1 MPVLSNFPCGSGS
14 GSSGRTVA
22 AVTNITTQVASGKVY
37 IKWTDPDDIV
47 ANSMDA
53 TDSAYWGGTLL
64 LRKAGSVPANR
75 KDGVIVI
82 DSTDRD
88 AYSTTYFCDSGLTDG
103 TTYYYK
109 FFPYTTSG
117 AYTNSTDNEFT
128 ATPTAQ
134 VTGIDDWCVTNM
146 AASSEA
152 GNGKMTVKWSDP
164 SATIVSD
171 GVSLATWASTTI
183 VVKAGSYPTGADD
196 TGVVYTLKSTTRN
209 QYSSSALTITGLTNG
224 TTYYISFFPETTDGG
239 INTSTAQR
247 TTGVANRIS
256 ITATPSQNGTLTYNG
271 VIQTPTWNN
280 YNSTQL
286 TISGTTVATNAG
298 SYTARFTPTSD
309 YRWSTGSTSYKSV
322 TWKINKATGTISAK
336 ENVTLNTSV
345 TSISLSIGGN
355 HDGTL
360 SATSKDTNVATVSI
374 SGTNLNIYSVN
385 STSGATTVT
394 LSCSA
399 GTNYTACSTTIN
411 VTASFVNT
419 VLNENTWEEISTI
432 SKSGLAASYWD
443 IGDCKEVTLN
453 GTVGIKTLSNVKCC
467 VYIID
472 FESDSSANNTG
483 IIFGTAKTAL
493 TDGIDICLA
502 DSKYGNRVAYST
514 GTCFSMNKYNG
525 TNSGGWKKSRM
536 RYSALGS
543 TDTQDDDASSTTA
556 TNPVASSLMST
567 LPADLRAVMKPM
579 IIFTDNG
586 ESTSHSS
593 SDDVTATVDY
603 LPLLAEY
610 EVFGSNSYANSNEA
624 TYQKQYTY
632 FTGANSSSKKRD
644 TSLTDDSIW
653 WFRSPYKNGSGAFC
667 CRYNNY
673 YDSYYVNV
681 DYSYGVSPIFLV

>member
-88 AYSTTYFCDSGLTDG
+88 AYSTTYFCDSGLTDS

-183 VVKAGSYPTGADD
+183 VVKTGSYPTGTDDADA
-196 TGVVYTLKSTTRN
+196 VYTFKSTTRN

-224 TTYYISFFPETTDGG
+224 TTYYVSFFPETTDGG
-239 INTSTAQR
+239 VNTSTTQR

-271 VIQTPTWNN
+271 VIQSPTWYN
-280 YNSTQL
+280 YSSTQL

-298 SYTARFTPTSD
+298 TYTARFTPATD
-309 YRWSTGSTSYKSV
+309 YRWTGGSTTYKSV
-322 TWKINKATGTISAK
+322 TWKINKATGTISTSSS
-336 ENVTLNTSV
+336 VTLNTST
-345 TSISLSIGGN
+345 TSISLSISGN

-360 SATSKDTNVATVSI
+360 SAVSNDESIATVSI
-374 SGTNLNIYSVN
+374 NNANLEIYSVN
-385 STSGATTVT
+385 GTSGTTTVT

-399 GTNYTACSTTIN
+399 GTNYTECSTTIN

-432 SKSGLAASYWD
+432 SKSGLAANYWN
-443 IGDCKEVTLN
+443 IGDCKEITLN
-453 GTVGIKTLSNVKCC
+453 GTAGIKTLSNVTYC

-472 FESDSSANNTG
+472 FEADANGNNSG
-483 IIFGTAKTAL
+483 ITFGTFKTAL
-493 TDGIDICLA
+493 TNGVDVCLV
-502 DSKYGNRVAYST
+502 DNKYNSQTTNSSKVIS
-514 GTCFSMNKYNG
+514 FSMNKYNG
-525 TNSGGWKKSRM
+525 TNSGGWKECRM
-536 RYSALGS
+536 RYNALGS
-543 TDTQDDDASSTTA
+543 TDQYDYYDASTTTA
-556 TNPVASSLMST
+556 TNPVSSSLMST

-579 IIFTDNG
+579 TIYTYNNDG
-586 ESTSHSS
+586 
-593 SDDVTATVDY
+593 VTATVDY

-610 EVFGSNSYANSNEA
+610 EVLGSNEYASANESK
-624 TYQKQYTY
+624 YQRQYAY
-632 FTGANSSSKKRD
+632 FASGNSSVKYKD
-644 TSLTDDSIW
+644 TSSSTLANW
-653 WFRSPYKNGSGAFC
+653 WFRSPCENSSSVFCYNYPNFGSFYRDG
-667 CRYNNY
+667 
-673 YDSYYVNV
+673 
-681 DYSYGVSPIFLV
+681 DYSYGVAPIFLV